1 MAPLVV
7 DPRLT
12 AASINT
18 DMPGTDG
25 NGNPVI
31 VSLSAS
37 WTGIGPLEHST
48 VHNNANFP
56 GEGNDN
62 NLRRAARANASVTVI
77 GRTAAGT
84 DSEAVLVQVKSGCVE
99 VARPGVD
106 EFYPCFRVPGLRAG
120 KPRSRPSGVTVPL
133 GGPDG
138 EGSDPHGVGG
148 PDRLAPGLRA
158 SSLPC
163 AHPWS
168 VPSTTI
174 NAATRPTAT
183 PPSRR
188 FSNQATYGPP
198 RRFSLSQLE
207 SCLLGA

>member
-25 NGNPVI
+25 NGNPVT

-77 GRTAAGT
+77 GRRLPARTARQ
-84 DSEAVLVQVKSGCVE
+84 SWC
-99 VARPGVD
+99 R
-106 EFYPCFRVPGLRAG
+106 
-120 KPRSRPSGVTVPL
+120 
-133 GGPDG
+133 
-138 EGSDPHGVGG
+138 
-148 PDRLAPGLRA
+148 
-158 SSLPC
+158 
-163 AHPWS
+163 
-168 VPSTTI
+168 
-174 NAATRPTAT
+174 
-183 PPSRR
+183 
-188 FSNQATYGPP
+188 
-198 RRFSLSQLE
+198 
-207 SCLLGA
+207 